1 MNKSDS
7 WLNYVSQ
14 KLAANGFSPLA
25 PATYQQQGYKYVARR
40 SRFELTKFGM
50 VEAFFTFAEIPNL
63 SPAIA
68 QQFSAA
74 SFAFANRNK
83 SISLPNGFFVALFC
97 FAVVITENL
106 HQETADFITNT
117 TPPAH
122 WAANEMRVVF
132 DLATGNLF
140 YFQNTPIWG
149 AAYYGG
155 LRREIERNLR

>member
-50 VEAFFTFAEIPNL
+50 VEAFFTFAEIQDL
-63 SPAIA
+63 SPAVT

-122 WAANEMRVVF
+122 WQPTKCAWHSIWRPAIFFIFKTHRSGARPITAGCAAK
-132 DLATGNLF
+132 
-140 YFQNTPIWG
+140 
-149 AAYYGG
+149 
-155 LRREIERNLR
+155 